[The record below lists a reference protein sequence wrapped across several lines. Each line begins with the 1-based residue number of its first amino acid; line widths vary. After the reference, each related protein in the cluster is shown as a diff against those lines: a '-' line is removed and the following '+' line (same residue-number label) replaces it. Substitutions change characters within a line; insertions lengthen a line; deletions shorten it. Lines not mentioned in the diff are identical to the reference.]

1 MPTRHRLV
9 GNRRAAGRRWKGWL
23 RCEVRTMHHVTTALE
38 EHPRLSAVSEAGD
51 AALAVEVL
59 ELRARKEQLE
69 QALASRA
76 VIDQARGM
84 VMVLAPC
91 TSERAWEVLV
101 HVSQHGNVKLRDVAA
116 ALVATTRAQEL
127 PEAIQREWRRALRRL
142 HALER
147 R

>member
-1 MPTRHRLV
+1 MRRL
-9 GNRRAAGRRWKGWL
+9 
-23 RCEVRTMHHVTTALE
+23 TT
-38 EHPRLSAVSEAGD
+38 PREKQRLLTAVPSADD
-51 AALAVEVL
+51 AALLAEVV
-59 ELRARKEQLE
+59 ELRAKNEQLE

-91 TSERAWEVLV
+91 SREQAWDLLMD
-101 HVSQHGNVKLRDVAA
+101 VSQHCNVKLRDVAT
-116 ALVATTRAQEL
+116 ALVATTKGRDL
-127 PEAIQREWRRALRRL
+127 PEGIRRALRRL